1 MEREQPKVQNVVA
14 IFTVI
19 NALLGYL
26 FYLQGRMFHDGYL
39 STWGIPPE
47 LFHATIDEHISFGF
61 IAYALIVSKPIAKI
75 TLWSFVVFEILF
87 FMDMVADGGHF
98 GRFFKLNFF
107 KKKRQECK
115 DKNNHNESESD
126 FKLLFRY
133 SKKFS
138 FFSFVVLI
146 VFLCTIIV
154 VSLSGKKGEEFAASE
169 IEKYTRKID
178 SDTFIPQE
186 LYVKDCN
193 IKINPIKGIFVTSS
207 KDYSAIY
214 DGKQIIIVPS
224 SEFDHI
230 ITPLPQNNQ
239 NENLKRQKESSLR
252 LGR

>member
-1 MEREQPKVQNVVA
+1 MEREQPKIQSVVA

-61 IAYALIVSKPIAKI
+61 IAYALIVSKPIAKF

-87 FMDMVADGGHF
+87 FMDMVYENGHF
-98 GRFFKLNFF
+98 GRFFSLNFF
-107 KKKRQECK
+107 KRKKQK
-115 DKNNHNESESD
+115 LNDKNTNNENESD
-126 FKLLFRY
+126 FNILFRY
-133 SKKFS
+133 SKKS
-138 FFSFVVLI
+138 AFFSAVVLI
-146 VFLCTIIV
+146 FFLCTIVV

-169 IEKYTRKID
+169 IEKYTRKIN
-178 SDTFIPQE
+178 SDIPMLQE
-186 LYVKDCN
+186 LYVKNCN
-193 IKINPIKGIFVTSS
+193 IKINPIKGRFVTSS

-230 ITPLPQNNQ
+230 ITTLP
-239 NENLKRQKESSLR
+239 
-252 LGR
+252 